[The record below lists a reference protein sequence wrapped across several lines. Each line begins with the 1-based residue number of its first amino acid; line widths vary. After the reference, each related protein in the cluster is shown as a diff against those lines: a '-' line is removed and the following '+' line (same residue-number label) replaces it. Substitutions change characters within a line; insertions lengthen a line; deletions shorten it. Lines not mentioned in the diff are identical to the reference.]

1 MLRRKIWILAALV
14 LLALPV
20 GAQEATPKPL
30 PGVDDLVAK
39 YLAAI
44 GGRDKLK
51 AVQSVRMSG
60 KMVMGQ
66 GMEAPFTVEMK
77 RPKAVRMDFT
87 FQGMT
92 ASSAFDGEKG
102 WRVMPFQGS
111 TAPEPLSADEI
122 KQVKDQADIE
132 GPLVDYKEKGST
144 VELVG
149 KESVEGADAFNL
161 KITDKDGDV
170 RNVYLHAEEYLPIK
184 ETMKRT
190 IQGNE
195 IELETSIGE
204 YKDVGGLK
212 FAHAIET
219 KAKGMPTGQAMVIEK
234 IELNVPVDPS
244 RFQMP
249 EAPKPE
255 AAKPEDKK
263 PDAAKPPEEKK

>member
-1 MLRRKIWILAALV
+1 MLRTRLTILAALT
-14 LLALPV
+14 LLAIPAR
-20 GAQEATPKPL
+20 AQEATPSPL
-30 PGVDDLVAK
+30 PTVDEVIAK
-39 YLAAI
+39 YLEAV

-51 AVQSVRMSG
+51 AIQSMKMTG

-66 GMEAPFTVEMK
+66 GMEAPFTLEMK
-77 RPKAVRMDFT
+77 RPKQVRMDFT

-102 WRVMPFQGS
+102 WRVMPFQGR
-111 TAPEPLSADEI
+111 TEPEPLSADEI
-122 KQVKDQADIE
+122 KQIKEQADID
-132 GPLVDYKEKGST
+132 GPLVDYKDKGNT

-149 KESVEGADAFNL
+149 KESVEGADAYQV

-170 RNVYLHAEEYLPIK
+170 RNMYIHAEVFLPIK

-190 IQGNE
+190 LHGNE
-195 IELETSIGE
+195 MELETSVGE

-212 FAHAIET
+212 FAHSIET

-234 IELNVPVDPS
+234 IELNAPVDAS

-249 EAPKPE
+249 EAKKPE
-255 AAKPEDKK
+255 AAKPEEKK
-263 PDAAKPPEEKK
+263 PEEKK